1 MQLDV
6 QNAFLNG
13 DLEEEVYMDLP
24 PGAGYESMSGNQVC
38 KLRKSLY
45 GLKLSPRAW
54 FGKLTATMKLFG
66 YKQSHSDHT
75 LFIKRRNE

>member
-1 MQLDV
+1 
-6 QNAFLNG
+6 
-13 DLEEEVYMDLP
+13 MDLP
-24 PGAGYESMSGNQVC
+24 PGAGYESMSGNPVC